1 VKSFKLWEISR
12 LNMTVRKL
20 IDLTCETYKKLVMF
34 NITYLF
40 TEAKRLVRCDVT
52 TFPLR
57 YYKNM

>member
-1 VKSFKLWEISR
+1 
-12 LNMTVRKL
+12 MTVRKL